1 MNAALFSQLFLPL
14 NYQNN
19 INMTEDL
26 DTKLNES
33 FEFKHWSEL
42 L

>member
-26 DTKLNES
+26 DENES